1 MDISRY
7 LLFTPGRKQI
17 SDLICKWGN
26 LVELWLCWSYNL
38 EKILSQISVHCK
50 NFCALCVSY
59 ASIRENEAL
68 TIIQLVPNIKY
79 LSLRCADFDR
89 DSLLSILRGCKNLV
103 LFDVRDCVGFNE
115 FDEEILKLSSHIS
128 KFMCE
133 GSKEELFIVP

>member
-1 MDISRY
+1 M
-7 LLFTPGRKQI
+7 
-17 SDLICKWGN
+17 
-26 LVELWLCWSYNL
+26 

-50 NFCALCVSY
+50 NFCSLRVSC

-68 TIIQLVPNIKY
+68 MIVQWVPNIKY

-89 DSLLSILRGCKNLV
+89 GSLVSILRSCKNLV
-103 LFDVRDCVGFNE
+103 LFDVRDCVGFSE